1 MLINGVRSHKEEAK
15 NKTLGHHT
23 HPVHLHF
30 LHIFLFL
37 SNLIQEQTDYPCLS
51 FTIQQMKR
59 NEGNGPQ
66 TYIGMRSQMGIF
78 RETAG
83 KKY

>member
-1 MLINGVRSHKEEAK
+1 MLIADVRSHKEEAK

-30 LHIFLFL
+30 LHIFLLL
-37 SNLIQEQTDYPCLS
+37 SNLIQEQTDYSCLS
-51 FTIQQMKR
+51 FTIQRIKR

-66 TYIGMRSQMGIF
+66 TH
-78 RETAG
+78 T
-83 KKY
+83 